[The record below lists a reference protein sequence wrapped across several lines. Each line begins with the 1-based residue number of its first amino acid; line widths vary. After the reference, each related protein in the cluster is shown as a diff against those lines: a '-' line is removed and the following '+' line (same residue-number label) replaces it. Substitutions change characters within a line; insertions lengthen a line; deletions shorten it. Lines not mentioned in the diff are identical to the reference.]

1 MGAQENK
8 ANSIK
13 FYEGLAKRD
22 AAGVLDCLD
31 ENITVTAPGCQK
43 LLPWTVSFSGRDNIL
58 QWQMDM
64 HKHITIDKVEVQDMV
79 ADGTKV
85 VIFLHEWLTVQHNKF
100 SFELDE
106 IHIHSYNDEGKI
118 IDISMC
124 EDTAKVVA
132 AVRGKEVE
140 DL

>member
-8 ANSIK
+8 ANTMK

-22 AAGVLDCLD
+22 AASVLDCLD
-31 ENITVTAPGCQK
+31 ENVKVTAPGCQK
-43 LLPWTVSFSGRDNIL
+43 LLPWTVSFSGRDNL
-58 QWQMDM
+58 LPWQMDM
-64 HKHITIDKVEVQDMV
+64 NKHITIDEVRVDDVV
-79 ADGTKV
+79 ADGNKV
-85 VIFLHEWLTVQHNKF
+85 VVFLHEWLTVQSNQF

-106 IHIHSYNDEGKI
+106 IHVHHYNENAKI
-118 IDISMC
+118 VEITMS

-132 AVRGKEVE
+132 AVRGKQVE

>member
-8 ANSIK
+8 ANTMK

-31 ENITVTAPGCQK
+31 ENVTVTAPGCQK
-43 LLPWTVSFSGRDNIL
+43 LLPWTVSFKGRDNIL

-64 HKHITIDKVEVQDMV
+64 HQHITIDEVRVDDVV
-79 ADGTKV
+79 ADGNKV
-85 VIFLHEWLTVQHNKF
+85 VVFLHEWLTVQSNKF

-106 IHIHSYNDEGKI
+106 IHIHHYNDNAKI
-118 IDISMC
+118 VEITMS

-132 AVRGKEVE
+132 AVRGKQVE